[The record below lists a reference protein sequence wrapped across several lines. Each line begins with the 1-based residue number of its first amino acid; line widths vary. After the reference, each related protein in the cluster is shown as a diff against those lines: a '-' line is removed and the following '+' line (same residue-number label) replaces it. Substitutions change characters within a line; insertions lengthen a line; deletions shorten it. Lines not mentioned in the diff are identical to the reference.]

1 MVVTHKD
8 EALSY
13 YLIFKISNYQIMK
26 KTYIIPTLHVAY
38 IAEEL
43 PIAQSNRINGN
54 TVNLNPTTMGEGNGD
69 DAVKQR
75 VDYSVWNDDWSQ

>member
-26 KTYIIPTLHVAY
+26 KTYIIPVLTITGMSV
-38 IAEEL
+38 ENM
-43 PIAQSNRINGN
+43 IAQSIQTTN
-54 TVNLNPTTMGEGNGD
+54 TSARQ
-69 DAVKQR
+69 DAGMEVKSTVR
-75 VDYSVWNDDWSQ
+75 VDYNVWDDDWSQ